1 MTVQP
6 NSSLHLDTLMSAARR
21 RIRRFAPADAVEDL
35 LQEAL
40 RRVDLD
46 RLESLLSPAAYI
58 VKVAR
63 NIAVDERRRRA
74 RQTAVIAALEVSAA
88 EICGPLGGQEED
100 LLLTQLLMAMPPL
113 YRDTFMLNRL
123 EGYTY
128 VEIAERLGISVK
140 TVEYRMS
147 RALALCRKALSE
159 P

>member
-1 MTVQP
+1 MQ
-6 NSSLHLDTLMSAARR
+6 SAPDLTEVLRLARR
-21 RIRRFAPADAVEDL
+21 RIRRFAVADAVDDL
-35 LQEAL
+35 VQDAMRKIVACPTTSTREAT
-40 RRVDLD
+40 
-46 RLESLLSPAAYI
+46 PALVVA
-58 VKVAR
+58 VAR
-63 NIAVDERRRRA
+63 NLAIDAARRA
-74 RQTAVIAALEVSAA
+74 SRQAAFISDLAFRVECPCLTECV
-88 EICGPLGGQEED
+88 QEED

>member
-1 MTVQP
+1 
-6 NSSLHLDTLMSAARR
+6 
-21 RIRRFAPADAVEDL
+21 
-35 LQEAL
+35 
-40 RRVDLD
+40 
-46 RLESLLSPAAYI
+46 
-58 VKVAR
+58 
-63 NIAVDERRRRA
+63 
-74 RQTAVIAALEVSAA
+74 
-88 EICGPLGGQEED
+88 
-100 LLLTQLLMAMPPL
+100 MAMPPL